1 MLLALSSPV
10 KFSKRVFS
18 VRNFVQ
24 SLKSYYKTIGH
35 FRITSG
41 LAFEASLG
49 AHLFICKINFH
60 SHENEFNLRVNG
72 NCFAYERMSTKTRF
86 ENEA

>member
-1 MLLALSSPV
+1 MASVGFRRNPKGPLLFTHELS
-10 KFSKRVFS
+10 R
-18 VRNFVQ
+18 
-24 SLKSYYKTIGH
+24 IGH

-41 LAFEASLG
+41 LVFEASLG
-49 AHLFICKINFH
+49 AYLFICKINFH
-60 SHENEFNLRVNG
+60 SHENEFNVRVNG

>member
-1 MLLALSSPV
+1 MYFYLFQICVYLNRSFLCSLAL
-10 KFSKRVFS
+10 
-18 VRNFVQ
+18 
-24 SLKSYYKTIGH
+24 IGH
-35 FRITSG
+35 FRTTSG
-41 LAFEASLG
+41 LVFEASLG

>member
-1 MLLALSSPV
+1 MHKMGEA
-10 KFSKRVFS
+10 
-18 VRNFVQ
+18 
-24 SLKSYYKTIGH
+24 IGH

-41 LAFEASLG
+41 LVFEASLG

-86 ENEA
+86 ENEARGNSEMAYSTL